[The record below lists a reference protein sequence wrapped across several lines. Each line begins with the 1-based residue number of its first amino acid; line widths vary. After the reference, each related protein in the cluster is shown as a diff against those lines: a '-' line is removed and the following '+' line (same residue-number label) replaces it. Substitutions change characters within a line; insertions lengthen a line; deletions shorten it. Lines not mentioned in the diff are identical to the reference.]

1 MLAPRESRSRECRR
15 LDGLWRFRFDP
26 GTEGTTGRWWQE
38 PLRGAREMAVPASYN
53 DLVTDAGEREHVG
66 DVWYQRDVQVPATWE
81 GQRIVLRCDAATHR
95 ATVWAGD
102 TEVAGHAGGYTPFE
116 ADVTDHLRCGESA
129 RITIRL
135 NNELTM
141 ATIPPGV
148 ISVSA
153 SGRRKQRC
161 FHDFFN
167 YAGLH
172 RPVWLYSTPRSYVAG
187 LSVITAVDPRT
198 GAGRVSYH
206 AVVAGTG
213 PTSAVLRDAAGEA
226 VADGAGADGVL
237 PVPGARAWGPDD
249 PYLYRLDV
257 RHGPDE
263 FSLPVGIRT
272 VQVEGPR
279 LLLNGEPVALR
290 GFGMHEDSA
299 LHGKGHDDARMVR
312 DFALLK
318 WVGANSFRTSHYPY
332 ADEVLDYA
340 DRQGLLVIDETPAVG
355 LHLSLGHMGDA
366 GARTFGPGAIGEPAA
381 EAHGAA
387 LRELISRDR
396 NHPSVIAWSVANE
409 PDTAEPAARGYFA
422 PLVSAVRELDPSR
435 PVCFANVATAPP
447 EADVVTDL
455 FDLICVNRYYGWYA
469 DPGDLEA
476 AERGLE
482 AELRAWARQGKPIL
496 VTEFGADA
504 LPGLHALPP
513 TMWSEDYQAALITMS
528 LRVFRRIPE
537 VIGEHVW
544 NFADFATAQA
554 VHRPGGNHKGVFT
567 RDRQPKPAAWFLR
580 ELWTGPP
587 PGQRSSG

>member
-1 MLAPRESRSRECRR
+1 MLAPRESRSRDCRR

-26 GTEGTTGRWWQE
+26 GTEGTTGRWWRE
-38 PLRGAREMAVPASYN
+38 PLRDAREMAVPASYN
-53 DLVTDAGEREHVG
+53 DLVTDVREREHVG
-66 DVWYQRDVQVPATWE
+66 DVWYQRDVRVPATWE
-81 GQRIVLRCDAATHR
+81 GRRIVLRCDAATHS

-102 TEVAGHAGGYTPFE
+102 SEVARHAGGYTPFE
-116 ADVTDHLRCGESA
+116 ADVTGHLRCGESV
-129 RITIRL
+129 RITVRL

-148 ISVSA
+148 ISA
-153 SGRRKQRC
+153 GPGGRRKQRY

-172 RPVWLYSTPRSYVAG
+172 RPVWLYSTPPSYVAG
-187 LSVITAVDPRT
+187 LSVITAFDPRT
-198 GAGRVSYH
+198 GAGQVSYR
-206 AVVAGTG
+206 ADVVGAGA
-213 PTSAVLRDAAGEA
+213 TSAVLRDAAGEA
-226 VADGAGADGVL
+226 VADAAGADGVL
-237 PVPGARAWGPDD
+237 AVRSARAWGPDD

-263 FSLPVGIRT
+263 YSLPVGIRT
-272 VQVEGPR
+272 VQVEGAR

-318 WVGANSFRTSHYPY
+318 WIGANSFRTSHYPY
-332 ADEVLDYA
+332 AEEVLDYA
-340 DRQGLLVIDETPAVG
+340 DREGLLVIDETPAVG
-355 LHLSLGHMGDA
+355 LHLSLGDMGDA
-366 GARTFGPGAIGEPAA
+366 GARTFGPDAIGEPAA
-381 EAHGAA
+381 AAHLAV
-387 LRELISRDR
+387 LRELIARDR

-422 PLVSAVRELDPSR
+422 PLVSAVRELDASR

-476 AERGLE
+476 AERNLE
-482 AELRAWARQGKPIL
+482 AELRAWARRGKPIL

-554 VHRPGGNHKGVFT
+554 THRPGGNHKGVFT
-567 RDRQPKPAAWFLR
+567 RDRQPKPAAWLLR
-580 ELWTGPP
+580 ELWNRPTSAGPAI
-587 PGQRSSG
+587 

>member
-153 SGRRKQRC
+153 SGRRKQRY

-172 RPVWLYSTPRSYVAG
+172 RPVWLYSTPRSYVAD
-187 LSVITAVDPRT
+187 LSVTTAFDPRT

-567 RDRQPKPAAWFLR
+567 RDRQPKPAAWLLR

>member
-153 SGRRKQRC
+153 SGRRKQRY

-172 RPVWLYSTPRSYVAG
+172 RPVWLYSTPRSYVAD
-187 LSVITAVDPRT
+187 LSVTTAFDPRT

-332 ADEVLDYA
+332 AEEVLDYA

-554 VHRPGGNHKGVFT
+554 VNRPGGNHKGVFT
-567 RDRQPKPAAWFLR
+567 RDRQPKPAAWLLR